1 MKNIR
6 KLRRFLT
13 VFMVFNFLLGIDND
27 FKINNLLLITTN
39 ALAILVIALF
49 EIIKVKK

>member
-6 KLRRFLT
+6 KLRRFLA

-27 FKINNLLLITTN
+27 FKISNLLLIMLN
-39 ALAILVIALF
+39 AIAIFIIALY
-49 EIIKVKK
+49 EILKAKN